1 MLLRVA
7 QGLQSAT
14 QYLGRLE
21 HKNRAASEALS
32 EVPNGNSGGGD
43 DYGQSGNGGEVVELF
58 FWQKNTWRVD
68 LYKWEWQMR
77 LEARFLGSF

>member
-14 QYLGRLE
+14 QHLGRLE

-58 FWQKNTWRVD
+58 F
-68 LYKWEWQMR
+68 
-77 LEARFLGSF
+77 